1 MLSWHS
7 NFERN
12 SSILLFGRLF
22 RFLSWLF
29 LCFLF
34 ILSSCS
40 KDYVEPILLPP
51 LAVPPD
57 PIPTTKESTSS
68 PTAFTI
74 TTSVEGEG
82 EITSSQTILS
92 GKTVSLTAT
101 AKKHHQLAEW
111 KTNCGAFSKENQT
124 ISFLVS
130 KNCQVT
136 AIFEPITY
144 IISATAGIGGKVKSP
159 DQLSQIYGEEV
170 IFTAVPNQG
179 YEFAF
184 WTLEEDSD
192 CPTLSNPLYAIAKF
206 IVEGE
211 CSIEAFFVKTPRT
224 ITTIASEGGEITNSH
239 KVDFGQKVKIT
250 ATAYV
255 HYQFKEWKTDC
266 GEYNQEQATTISF
279 TATVDCT
286 VEAYFEP
293 ITYTISA
300 TSGIGGKVKS
310 PNEVFKVF
318 GGEVS
323 FTAEP
328 DYGYEFVG
336 WTTVEDSACSTLTN
350 PLDVIAKFT
359 VKGDCG
365 ILAVFA
371 KAPHKISTVASEG
384 GEITDTQNVEHGQKV
399 KISAKVHKHYQFKE
413 WKTDCGEYHLDEPTT
428 ISFIATKDCTVE
440 VTFEMME
447 YTIEAVAGD
456 GGSIKDPNMMNKNYG
471 EMVQF
476 TAIPNGGFVFKRWT
490 TIDSTCSSLS
500 DSRDSTL
507 EFMVIE
513 SCQLRALFDKT
524 SKILHIIDDRTHTIF
539 TSTHGSGT
547 ITPNQVVEDGASV
560 NISANADTN
569 HQLISWKGDCGS
581 FSASDST
588 ISITP
593 TRDCQIMAVF
603 EKVKFTISAIASIGG
618 KIKEP
623 RELTKEKGQIVSFT
637 ALSDKG
643 HEFTLWNFNGEGC
656 PKNLDFTYSIA
667 EFQVEGDC
675 ELQANFRPIIYNIT
689 TIATNGGGITPDQ
702 YAPHGKTVIIA
713 ASPEPHY
720 SIKSWEGTCGSFP
733 STNQSVSFSATKDC
747 QVKVVFEETKY
758 KVSATATSGGRVSPK
773 DVLLRVFGDRVSF
786 QANSHEGYEFGS
798 WKRMSSGCPTLL
810 NPNNAVASF
819 TVRGNCQLEATFLK
833 IPRTITTSASI
844 GGRITP
850 TLRVEHGDQVVISA
864 NPDKHYKLREW
875 SGDCGSFDKRKNQV
889 GFIATKDCQIRADF
903 ENIIYTITAVAGV
916 GGSVQPTTEKKGQG
930 ESVTFRAKADD
941 NFVFGSW
948 NLDGL
953 GCPAISNA
961 TNEEL
966 SFIVQGNCQLEAI
979 FVKATRTITTS
990 AGLGGSISPTQR
1002 VEHGT
1007 KVSITATP
1015 SKGYQI
1021 QSWSGTCGT
1030 FEKTTNPIS
1039 ITATKDCSISV
1050 AFEKVSYT
1058 ITTTAGIGG
1067 SITVNQSV
1075 KHGESVS
1082 ITATPS
1088 AGYQISGWTG
1098 SCGTFSQSTNP
1109 ATFTATKDCSIS
1121 ITFEKV
1127 SYTITTTAGTGGT
1140 ITGNQSAKHGE
1151 SVSITATPNSGYR
1164 IESWGGSCG
1173 TFEKI
1178 TNPARFTASKSCS
1191 ISVAFEKVSYT
1202 ITTTAGIGGTIT
1214 DNQSAK
1220 HGESVSITATPS
1232 TGYQIS
1238 GWTGSCGTFSPT
1250 TNPATFTATKDCSIS
1265 VTFEKV
1271 SYTITTTAGTGGT
1284 ITGNQSAKHGESV
1297 SITATPSAGYQISG
1311 WTGSC
1316 GTFSQSTNPATF
1328 TATKDCSINVTFEK
1342 VSYTI
1347 TTTAGTGGTITGNQ
1361 SAKHGESVSITATPS
1376 TGYQIQSWGGTCG
1389 TFEKTTNPATF
1400 TATKDCSVSVTF
1412 EKVSYT
1418 ITTTAGTGGTITGNQ
1433 SAKHGESVNITA
1445 IPSTGYQIQSWG
1457 GTCGTFEKTTNPA
1470 TFTATKDCSISVTF
1484 EKVSYTIT
1492 TTAGTGGTITGNQ
1505 SVKHG
1510 ESVNITATPSTGYQ
1524 IQSWGGTCGTFEKTT
1539 NPISITATKDCS
1551 ISVVFEKVSY
1561 TITTTA
1567 GTGGTITENQSVK
1580 HGESVS
1586 ITATPSTDYQISG
1599 WAGSCGSFTQS
1610 INPATFTA
1618 TKDCSISVEFEKVSY
1633 TITTTA
1639 GTGGTITDNQ
1649 SAKHGE
1655 SVSITA
1661 KPNTGYRISGWTGSC
1676 GRFTKSTNPASFT
1689 AAKDCSISVAFEKVS
1704 YTITTTAGTSGT
1716 ITENQSVKH
1725 GESVSITATPNT
1737 GYQIE
1742 SWGGTCGTFEKTT
1755 NPARF
1760 NASKSCSISV
1770 TFEKVSYTI
1779 TTTAGTSGSIT
1790 ENQSVKHGESVS
1802 ITATPNTGYQIESW
1816 GGTCGTFEKT
1826 TNPATFKATK
1836 DCSIS
1841 VAFEK
1846 VSYTITTTA
1855 GTGGSITENQTV
1867 KHGESVSIAA
1877 TPNTGYQIS
1886 GWTGSCGSFT
1896 QSTNPATFTATK
1908 DCSISVAFEKVSYT
1922 ITTTAGTGGSITG
1935 DQSAKHGES
1944 VNITATPSIGYQ
1956 IQSWG
1961 GTCGTFEKTTNPVF
1975 ITATKDCSISIE
1987 FEKVSYTITTN
1998 AGTGG
2003 SITENQ
2009 SVKHGESV
2017 SITATPSIGYQIS
2030 GWTGSCGTF
2039 SQPTNPATFTATKD
2053 CSISVEFEKVSH
2065 TITTNAGTGG
2075 SITENQSVKH
2085 GESVSI
2091 TATPSTGYQIESWGG
2106 TCGTF
2111 EKTTNPARF
2120 NASKSCSI
2128 SVIFEKV
2135 SYTITTTAGTGGTI
2149 TDNQSVK
2156 HAESV
2161 SITATPNIGYQ
2172 IQSWGGTCGTF
2183 EKTTNPISITP
2194 TKDCSI
2200 TVAFEKVSYTITT
2213 TAGTGGTITAN
2224 QSAKHGESVSITAT
2238 PNTGYQIG
2246 SWGGTCGTFEK
2257 TANPATFAA
2266 TKDCSIS
2273 VTFEKVSYTISTT
2286 AGTGGTITGNQSV
2299 KHGESVS
2306 ITAKPNIGYQ
2316 IQSWGGTCGTF
2327 EKTTNPIS
2335 ITPTKDCSI
2344 TVAFEKV
2351 SYTITTTAGTG
2362 GTITDNQSVKHGES
2376 VSIAATPSTGY
2387 QIQSWG
2393 GTCGTFEKIINPA
2406 TFTATKSCSISV
2418 TFEKKSYTITTT
2430 AGTGGSITGNQSV
2443 KHGESVS
2450 ITATPSTGYQIQS
2463 WGGTCGTFE
2472 KIINPA
2478 TFTATKSCSISV
2490 TFEKKSYTITTTA
2503 GTGGSITGN
2512 QSVKHGES
2520 VSITATPSAGYQIE
2534 SWSGTCGTYTKST
2547 NPASFTATKDC
2558 SISVEFEKVS
2568 YTITTTVSTGGEITD
2583 THEIEH
2589 GATSTIVVT
2598 INQGYQL
2605 SEWTGNCGTFSKEN
2619 LEVSFT
2625 ASKDCTINAVLN
2637 QEPED
2642 DNTKQVQN
2650 PIELDDNGVTVK
2662 VDSRYSITESVGQTG
2677 WIDYQDDRGRV
2688 EYLIVDINM
2697 LKKRISEGISVENVC
2712 TTFVTDMFLLFSE
2725 KNSFNEDISS
2735 WDVSNVTNMSLM
2747 FKNASSFNQDIS
2759 YWDVSSVTNMKALF
2773 SNASSFNQN
2782 IGSWNVSSVT
2792 NMNSMFSNASSFNQD
2807 IGEWDVSAV
2816 TDLSFMFQGTTI
2828 FNQDIGEW
2836 DVDKVTLMSGMFFG
2850 ATSFNQDI
2858 ENWDV
2863 SQVTDMS
2870 YMFQVA
2876 SSFNQELDSW
2886 DVSNVRNM
2894 KQMFNS
2900 ASNFNQDISSWDVGN
2915 VINMNAML
2923 QRATSFNQ
2931 DISSWDVSNVR
2942 NMSFMLAGASAFKQ
2956 DLSGW
2961 NVGKVD
2967 KCFGF
2972 SRIQWFISDP
2982 AKLPPF
2988 SECMSNK

>member
-1 MLSWHS
+1 
-7 NFERN
+7 
-12 SSILLFGRLF
+12 
-22 RFLSWLF
+22 
-29 LCFLF
+29 
-34 ILSSCS
+34 
-40 KDYVEPILLPP
+40 
-51 LAVPPD
+51 
-57 PIPTTKESTSS
+57 
-68 PTAFTI
+68 
-74 TTSVEGEG
+74 
-82 EITSSQTILS
+82 
-92 GKTVSLTAT
+92 
-101 AKKHHQLAEW
+101 
-111 KTNCGAFSKENQT
+111 
-124 ISFLVS
+124 
-130 KNCQVT
+130 
-136 AIFEPITY
+136 
-144 IISATAGIGGKVKSP
+144 
-159 DQLSQIYGEEV
+159 
-170 IFTAVPNQG
+170 
-179 YEFAF
+179 
-184 WTLEEDSD
+184 
-192 CPTLSNPLYAIAKF
+192 
-206 IVEGE
+206 
-211 CSIEAFFVKTPRT
+211 
-224 ITTIASEGGEITNSH
+224 
-239 KVDFGQKVKIT
+239 
-250 ATAYV
+250 
-255 HYQFKEWKTDC
+255 
-266 GEYNQEQATTISF
+266 
-279 TATVDCT
+279 
-286 VEAYFEP
+286 
-293 ITYTISA
+293 
-300 TSGIGGKVKS
+300 
-310 PNEVFKVF
+310 
-318 GGEVS
+318 
-323 FTAEP
+323 
-328 DYGYEFVG
+328 
-336 WTTVEDSACSTLTN
+336 
-350 PLDVIAKFT
+350 
-359 VKGDCG
+359 
-365 ILAVFA
+365 
-371 KAPHKISTVASEG
+371 
-384 GEITDTQNVEHGQKV
+384 
-399 KISAKVHKHYQFKE
+399 
-413 WKTDCGEYHLDEPTT
+413 
-428 ISFIATKDCTVE
+428 
-440 VTFEMME
+440 
-447 YTIEAVAGD
+447 
-456 GGSIKDPNMMNKNYG
+456 
-471 EMVQF
+471 
-476 TAIPNGGFVFKRWT
+476 
-490 TIDSTCSSLS
+490 
-500 DSRDSTL
+500 
-507 EFMVIE
+507 
-513 SCQLRALFDKT
+513 
-524 SKILHIIDDRTHTIF
+524 
-539 TSTHGSGT
+539 
-547 ITPNQVVEDGASV
+547 
-560 NISANADTN
+560 
-569 HQLISWKGDCGS
+569 
-581 FSASDST
+581 
-588 ISITP
+588 
-593 TRDCQIMAVF
+593 
-603 EKVKFTISAIASIGG
+603 
-618 KIKEP
+618 
-623 RELTKEKGQIVSFT
+623 
-637 ALSDKG
+637 
-643 HEFTLWNFNGEGC
+643 
-656 PKNLDFTYSIA
+656 
-667 EFQVEGDC
+667 
-675 ELQANFRPIIYNIT
+675 
-689 TIATNGGGITPDQ
+689 
-702 YAPHGKTVIIA
+702 
-713 ASPEPHY
+713 
-720 SIKSWEGTCGSFP
+720 
-733 STNQSVSFSATKDC
+733 
-747 QVKVVFEETKY
+747 
-758 KVSATATSGGRVSPK
+758 
-773 DVLLRVFGDRVSF
+773 
-786 QANSHEGYEFGS
+786 
-798 WKRMSSGCPTLL
+798 
-810 NPNNAVASF
+810 
-819 TVRGNCQLEATFLK
+819 
-833 IPRTITTSASI
+833 
-844 GGRITP
+844 
-850 TLRVEHGDQVVISA
+850 
-864 NPDKHYKLREW
+864 
-875 SGDCGSFDKRKNQV
+875 
-889 GFIATKDCQIRADF
+889 
-903 ENIIYTITAVAGV
+903 
-916 GGSVQPTTEKKGQG
+916 
-930 ESVTFRAKADD
+930 
-941 NFVFGSW
+941 
-948 NLDGL
+948 
-953 GCPAISNA
+953 
-961 TNEEL
+961 
-966 SFIVQGNCQLEAI
+966 
-979 FVKATRTITTS
+979 
-990 AGLGGSISPTQR
+990 
-1002 VEHGT
+1002 
-1007 KVSITATP
+1007 
-1015 SKGYQI
+1015 
-1021 QSWSGTCGT
+1021 
-1030 FEKTTNPIS
+1030 
-1039 ITATKDCSISV
+1039 
-1050 AFEKVSYT
+1050 
-1058 ITTTAGIGG
+1058 
-1067 SITVNQSV
+1067 
-1075 KHGESVS
+1075 
-1082 ITATPS
+1082 
-1088 AGYQISGWTG
+1088 
-1098 SCGTFSQSTNP
+1098 
-1109 ATFTATKDCSIS
+1109 
-1121 ITFEKV
+1121 
-1127 SYTITTTAGTGGT
+1127 
-1140 ITGNQSAKHGE
+1140 
-1151 SVSITATPNSGYR
+1151 
-1164 IESWGGSCG
+1164 
-1173 TFEKI
+1173 
-1178 TNPARFTASKSCS
+1178 
-1191 ISVAFEKVSYT
+1191 
-1202 ITTTAGIGGTIT
+1202 
-1214 DNQSAK
+1214 
-1220 HGESVSITATPS
+1220 
-1232 TGYQIS
+1232 
-1238 GWTGSCGTFSPT
+1238 
-1250 TNPATFTATKDCSIS
+1250 
-1265 VTFEKV
+1265 
-1271 SYTITTTAGTGGT
+1271 
-1284 ITGNQSAKHGESV
+1284 
-1297 SITATPSAGYQISG
+1297 
-1311 WTGSC
+1311 
-1316 GTFSQSTNPATF
+1316 
-1328 TATKDCSINVTFEK
+1328 
-1342 VSYTI
+1342 
-1347 TTTAGTGGTITGNQ
+1347 
-1361 SAKHGESVSITATPS
+1361 
-1376 TGYQIQSWGGTCG
+1376 
-1389 TFEKTTNPATF
+1389 
-1400 TATKDCSVSVTF
+1400 
-1412 EKVSYT
+1412 
-1418 ITTTAGTGGTITGNQ
+1418 
-1433 SAKHGESVNITA
+1433 
-1445 IPSTGYQIQSWG
+1445 
-1457 GTCGTFEKTTNPA
+1457 
-1470 TFTATKDCSISVTF
+1470 
-1484 EKVSYTIT
+1484 
-1492 TTAGTGGTITGNQ
+1492 
-1505 SVKHG
+1505 
-1510 ESVNITATPSTGYQ
+1510 TATPSTGYQ

-1586 ITATPSTDYQISG
+1586 ITATPSTGYQISG

-1661 KPNTGYRISGWTGSC
+1661 TPSIGYQISGWTGSC
-1676 GRFTKSTNPASFT
+1676 GTFSQSTNPASFT
-1689 AAKDCSISVAFEKVS
+1689 ATKDCSISVAFEKVS
-1704 YTITTTAGTSGT
+1704 YIISTTAGTGGSIAGNQSAKHGESVNITATPNIGYRIESWGGTCGTFEKSTNPATFTATKDCSISVEFEKVSYTITTNAGTGGTITENQSVKHGESVSISATPSTGYQISGWTGSCGSFTKSTNPATFTATKDCSISVEFEKVSYTITTNAGTGGSITENQSVKHGESVSITATPNTGYQISGWTGSCGSFTKSTNPATFTATKDCSISVAFEKVSYNITTTAGTGGT

-1779 TTTAGTSGSIT
+1779 TTTAGTGGTIT
-1790 ENQSVKHGESVS
+1790 GNQSAKHEESVS
-1802 ITATPNTGYQIESW
+1802 ITATPNTGYR
-1816 GGTCGTFEKT
+1816 
-1826 TNPATFKATK
+1826 
-1836 DCSIS
+1836 
-1841 VAFEK
+1841 
-1846 VSYTITTTA
+1846 
-1855 GTGGSITENQTV
+1855 
-1867 KHGESVSIAA
+1867 
-1877 TPNTGYQIS
+1877 IS

-1896 QSTNPATFTATK
+1896 KSTNPTTFTATK

-1922 ITTTAGTGGSITG
+1922 ITTNAGTGGSITG

-1944 VNITATPSIGYQ
+1944 VSITATPYTSYQ
-1956 IQSWG
+1956 ISGWTG
-1961 GTCGTFEKTTNPVF
+1961 SCGTFSQSTNPATF
-1975 ITATKDCSISIE
+1975 TATKDCSISVA

-2039 SQPTNPATFTATKD
+2039 SQSTNPATFTATKD
-2053 CSISVEFEKVSH
+2053 CSISVE
-2065 TITTNAGTGG
+2065 
-2075 SITENQSVKH
+2075 
-2085 GESVSI
+2085 
-2091 TATPSTGYQIESWGG
+2091 
-2106 TCGTF
+2106 
-2111 EKTTNPARF
+2111 
-2120 NASKSCSI
+2120 
-2128 SVIFEKV
+2128 FEKV

-2156 HAESV
+2156 HGESV

-2183 EKTTNPISITP
+2183 EKTANPISITS

-2224 QSAKHGESVSITAT
+2224 QSANHGESVSITAT
-2238 PNTGYQIG
+2238 PNTGYRIG

-2257 TANPATFAA
+2257 TANPATFTA

-2286 AGTGGTITGNQSV
+2286 AGTGGTITRNQSV

-2306 ITAKPNIGYQ
+2306 ITATPNIGYQ

-2450 ITATPSTGYQIQS
+2450 ITATPSAGYQIES
-2463 WGGTCGTFE
+2463 WSGTCGSYT
-2472 KIINPA
+2472 KSTNPA
-2478 TFTATKSCSISV
+2478 SFTATKDCFISV
-2490 TFEKKSYTITTTA
+2490 EFEKVSYTITTNA
-2503 GTGGSITGN
+2503 GTGGSITEN

-2520 VSITATPSAGYQIE
+2520 VSITATPSIGYQI
-2534 SWSGTCGTYTKST
+2534 SGWAGSCGTFSQPT
-2547 NPASFTATKDC
+2547 NPATFTATKDC

-2589 GATSTIVVT
+2589 GTTSTIVVT

-2662 VDSRYSITESVGQTG
+2662 VDSSYSITESVGQTG

-2988 SECMSNK
+2988 SGCMSNK